1 MARLTSFTFGTRLA
15 GSVAEERS
23 RVEAALKAEGFGVLT
38 EIDVQATMKA
48 KLGVERSPMVILGAC
63 NPALANAA
71 LEVDPSVGALLPCNV
86 VLRDDGAG
94 TLVEVIDPL
103 SMLGVV
109 ERSGVATVAK
119 EARARLERVV
129 ASLEQPA

>member
-1 MARLTSFTFGTRLA
+1 MSRLTSFTFGTRLP
-15 GSVAEERS
+15 GTVDDNRP

-48 KLGVERSPMVILGAC
+48 KLGIDRTPMVILGAC
-63 NPALANAA
+63 NPTLANAA

-103 SMLGVV
+103 AMLGVV
-109 ERSGVATVAK
+109 ERAGMDAVAK
-119 EARARLERVV
+119 EARARLERAI